1 MEEQNFYFVKL
12 ANSFGIKG
20 IRITEPQKLKSGI
33 SEMLNHNGP
42 VIADI
47 CVDKFENVF
56 PMIPAGA
63 AHNEMKLSD
72 EDEKE
77 TQTSEGLALI

>member
-1 MEEQNFYFVKL
+1 M
-12 ANSFGIKG
+12 
-20 IRITEPQKLKSGI
+20 RITEPDKLKSGI
-33 SEMLNHNGP
+33 REMLDHKGP
-42 VIADI
+42 VLVDV
-47 CVDKFENVF
+47 CVEKMENVF

-72 EDEKE
+72 DDDKE